1 MNSIQLN
8 TIEEALPD
16 IRQGKMV
23 IVVDAA
29 DRENEGDFCMAA
41 EHVTAEAINFMS
53 KYGRG
58 LICTSLTLQRLKS
71 LNLPPM
77 VSKNTAS
84 LSTNFSISVDAA
96 KGTTTGI
103 SASDRAVT
111 IQTLINPLTQPADLN
126 RPGHIFPLGSSDG
139 GVLARPGHTEAISDL
154 TRMAGC
160 EFRAGILCE
169 ILSDDGSMA
178 RLPELLKIARKFE
191 MKIVSVADLIL
202 YRKKNETLIE
212 LVDKVDFPSE
222 FGHFNLLF
230 FKSPFLAEEAVAIVK
245 GDLFESET
253 PVLVRLHSECLTGD
267 VLGSLRCDCGQQL
280 HLALDGIEK
289 EGRGVVIY
297 LRQEGRGIGLANKI
311 RAYRLQEQGFDT
323 VEANHQLGFD
333 ADLRDYAIGAQILR
347 FLGIRKVRLMTNNP
361 DKIKGLR
368 AYNIDMVERIPIEVQ
383 ANNHNFAYLKT
394 KQEKLG
400 HQFLNGYQQLESTNE
415 EVFK

>member
-1 MNSIQLN
+1 MDSIQLN

>member
-1 MNSIQLN
+1 MDPIQLN
-8 TIEEALPD
+8 TIEEALTD
-16 IRQGKMV
+16 IKQGKMV
-23 IVVDAA
+23 IVVDSA

-53 KYGRG
+53 KFGRG
-58 LICTSLTLQRLKS
+58 LICTSLTSQRLKS

-96 KGTTTGI
+96 RGTTTGI
-103 SASDRAVT
+103 SASDRALT

-126 RPGHIFPLGSSDG
+126 RPGHIFPLGASDG
-139 GVLARPGHTEAISDL
+139 GVLTRPGHTEAISDL
-154 TRMAGC
+154 ARMAGC
-160 EFRAGILCE
+160 DYQAGILCE

-178 RLPELLKIARKFE
+178 RLPELLNLARKFE

-230 FKSPFLAEEAVAIVK
+230 FKSPSLAEEAIAIVK
-245 GDLFESET
+245 GDLFEADA
-253 PVLVRLHSECLTGD
+253 PVLVRLHSECLTSD

-311 RAYRLQEQGFDT
+311 RAYRLQEKGFDT

-361 DKIKGLR
+361 DKIRGLR
-368 AYNIDMVERIPIEVQ
+368 AYNIDTVERIPIEVQ
-383 ANNHNFAYLKT
+383 PNNHNFTYLKT

-400 HQFLNGYQQLESTNE
+400 HQFLNGYQQLEYTNE